1 MKKWAVIAFCLT
13 SSLAS
18 AKEIEEVLV
27 VGRQF
32 KIVLASIQQTHKQNL
47 LTGNWYYVA
56 ELEEKIESLG
66 KADDWYHVIDVN
78 YIADEDEQSK

>member
-1 MKKWAVIAFCLT
+1 MKKWAIIALCLT

-32 KIVLASIQQTHKQNL
+32 KIVLTSIQQTHKQNP

-56 ELEEKIESLG
+56 ELEEELKSLEE
-66 KADDWYHVIDVN
+66 ANDWYHVIDVN
-78 YIADEDEQSK
+78 YAPDEDKQSK

>member
-1 MKKWAVIAFCLT
+1 MKKWAIIALCLT
-13 SSLAS
+13 SSLTS

-32 KIVLASIQQTHKQNL
+32 KIVLTSIQQTHKQNP

-56 ELEEKIESLG
+56 ELEEKL
-66 KADDWYHVIDVN
+66 
-78 YIADEDEQSK
+78 